1 VTERPVGDTQDV
13 GGFVLGPLKVIF
25 ERTTA
30 AVPRLD
36 FLAALIV
43 RDVRDGDTFHTEY
56 LNLIPIT
63 SRESI
68 LNAREAR

>member
-1 VTERPVGDTQDV
+1 LGLRDRT
-13 GGFVLGPLKVIF
+13 GGKA
-25 ERTTA
+25 E
-30 AVPRLD
+30 LD